1 MFNGC
6 SSLNSLNLPNFI
18 INKAKDISGM
28 FSNCPSLNYLD
39 ISHFSFNSSDLTA
52 EDVFSNSPKI
62 KYINMEF
69 YYGPDIFMS
78 IENYTNLV
86 ICIEDINNI
95 NSGQGNFLK
104 IIGVTNECEIM
115 PMTIPIIRLLAPN
128 PQTSI
133 LKTSP
138 EITSLTD
145 SPKITSLTDSPEITS
160 LTSSPEISIL
170 KTNPQITEFTTNLQT
185 TIFNTINVYH
195 NSNNCSGIR
204 FFNDECTPNN
214 ITDSSD
220 KIVSDFIYN
229 ILDDIEDGKFND
241 IFNEIIAGNKTISKS
256 ENNVTYQI
264 STVSSQYKSNL
275 SSVALE
281 NCESKLKEI
290 YSLDKNEQLILL
302 KVEYNLEEI
311 KIPIIEYQLFLKNG
325 TRVNLSYCDNI
336 PEIISIPVNISEDE
350 EFIHNPNSD
359 FYDDKCYVY
368 TSKYNT
374 DLTMYDRKKIYN
386 EKYYALCEKNC
397 EYKEYNKDTKS
408 VECECRTKN
417 EFPKFSFETNEINK
431 ELNLKELL
439 HQFVDVIKH
448 SNFFLFKCYK
458 AVFSSEGLKKN
469 SGSYITI
476 IIISGIIFCTI
487 LFGIKGLDLFK
498 RKLSEILGQKSQNTQ
513 KEGTSFEEF
522 KFNVSNNFKN
532 QYNTDNIV
540 SENTLNEKSTTE
552 IYNDFEMNNLDYK
565 TALDID
571 KRTFFQSYVSLI
583 KTKQPIYYTFFLDDD
598 YNSRLIKICL
608 FLFSFPLEYAIN
620 GLFFNDSTMHKI
632 YEDRGKYNF
641 VYQLPQIIYSFL
653 ISYIITKSID
663 FFNFS
668 EEKISKIKKKKNQKL
683 TLKIISFLIYQKPK

>member
-1 MFNGC
+1 M
-6 SSLNSLNLPNFI
+6 
-18 INKAKDISGM
+18 
-28 FSNCPSLNYLD
+28 
-39 ISHFSFNSSDLTA
+39 
-52 EDVFSNSPKI
+52 
-62 KYINMEF
+62 
-69 YYGPDIFMS
+69 
-78 IENYTNLV
+78 
-86 ICIEDINNI
+86 
-95 NSGQGNFLK
+95 
-104 IIGVTNECEIM
+104 
-115 PMTIPIIRLLAPN
+115 
-128 PQTSI
+128 
-133 LKTSP
+133 
-138 EITSLTD
+138 
-145 SPKITSLTDSPEITS
+145 
-160 LTSSPEISIL
+160 
-170 KTNPQITEFTTNLQT
+170 
-185 TIFNTINVYH
+185 
-195 NSNNCSGIR
+195 
-204 FFNDECTPNN
+204 
-214 ITDSSD
+214 
-220 KIVSDFIYN
+220 
-229 ILDDIEDGKFND
+229 
-241 IFNEIIAGNKTISKS
+241 
-256 ENNVTYQI
+256 
-264 STVSSQYKSNL
+264 
-275 SSVALE
+275 
-281 NCESKLKEI
+281 
-290 YSLDKNEQLILL
+290 
-302 KVEYNLEEI
+302 
-311 KIPIIEYQLFLKNG
+311 
-325 TRVNLSYCDNI
+325 NLSYCDNI

-397 EYKEYNKDTKS
+397 EYKEYNKDTKR